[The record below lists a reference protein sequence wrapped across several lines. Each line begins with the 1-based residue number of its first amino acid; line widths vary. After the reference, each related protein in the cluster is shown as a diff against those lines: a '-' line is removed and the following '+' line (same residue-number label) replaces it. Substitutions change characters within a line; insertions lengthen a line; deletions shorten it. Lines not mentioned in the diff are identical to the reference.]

1 MKNKNY
7 KLLIIFFAFF
17 LFFAVF
23 PLFPVSAEGELEVK
37 YPEITSS
44 GSSLTSSNTPLPN
57 YLKYVF
63 DFGMFIGFFGVFISL
78 VYAGVLYLFSA
89 GLPGAKSMAQDRI
102 SGAISG
108 LLILITLYLIITTLN
123 PYLAVFKLGK
133 MEGAVITTDNSKDAG
148 VYFYNSNDCSGNA
161 PANTRDILDL
171 GNLKNNVNSV
181 SIIHKP
187 ALSLYYIGILFD
199 ETNNWGKCKYVDPN
213 KGCSTKSDDFGI
225 EPSSASIHK
234 YRYRRYGDAYKVTLK
249 RGDGASTYI
258 SGSTIENA
266 GIYIKKLEDIKF
278 YSQPGDYTNEKD
290 DLDKCTAEDLDC
302 IGYDQNKNCYKKKC
316 PDASADNIASIS
328 FDGKYFLVM
337 LVYFDPVT
345 DAKYGPWT
353 YCQVFSTP
361 SDVNNRG
368 PQEVKW
374 ESIRQTGKYP
384 NWLIIIPIEG

>member
-1 MKNKNY
+1 MKNKNF
-7 KLLIIFFAFF
+7 KILIAISTIF
-17 LFFAVF
+17 LFLAVL
-23 PLFPVSAEGELEVK
+23 PLSSVYAEGGLEIK
-37 YPEITSS
+37 YPEITST
-44 GSSLTSSNTPLPN
+44 GSSLTSSDTPLPN
-57 YLKYVF
+57 YLKYIF
-63 DFGMFIGFFGVFISL
+63 DIGMFLGFFAVFLSI
-78 VYAGVLYLFSA
+78 VAAGVLYLFSA
-89 GLPGAKSMAQDRI
+89 ASGRARTLAKEII
-102 SGAISG
+102 SGAMSG
-108 LLILITLYLIITTLN
+108 LIIFVTLYLIITTLN
-123 PYLAVFKLGK
+123 PYLAIFKLGK
-133 MEGAVITTDNSKDAG
+133 MEGAVITTDNSKEAG
-148 VYFYNSNDCSGNA
+148 VYFHNSNNCSGNA

-171 GNLKNNVNSV
+171 GDLRNSVNSV

-199 ETNNWGKCKYVDPN
+199 ETNNWGQCKYIDPN
-213 KGCSTKSDDFGI
+213 SGCSSKSDFVV

-234 YRYRRYGDAYKVTLK
+234 YRYKKYGDAYKITLN

-258 SGSTIENA
+258 SGSAIENA

-278 YSQPGDYTNEKD
+278 YYPPGDYTNEKD

-337 LVYFDPVT
+337 LVYFDPIT

-361 SDVNNRG
+361 KDINKRG

-384 NWLIIIPIEG
+384 NWLIIIPIGD